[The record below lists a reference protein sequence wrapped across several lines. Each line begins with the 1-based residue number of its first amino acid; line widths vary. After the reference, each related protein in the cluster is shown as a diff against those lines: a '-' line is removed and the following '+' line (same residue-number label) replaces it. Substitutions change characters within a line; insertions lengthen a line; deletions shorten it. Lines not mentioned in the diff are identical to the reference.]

1 MYIDSFVF
9 ITFNSQDKAE
19 KAKPKPVQFTISPE
33 TLTNV
38 KEVSQATNKNRVL
51 FCSSRGANFFKKGLV
66 YFRSR
71 MCQSSKS
78 REN

>member
-9 ITFNSQDKAE
+9 MTFNSQDKAE

-51 FCSSRGANFFKKGLV
+51 FCSSRGAHFFKK
-66 YFRSR
+66 RS
-71 MCQSSKS
+71 CIF
-78 REN
+78 